1 MLYTEPYNPLMR
13 KHLLKTSSEKRQKGY
28 MDETQYPDY
37 YVKLN
42 RFFPIFPQPYT
53 FYQNNSPENLFND
66 NLRIWKQFI
75 HKPTSLY
82 CHRTKPKKTD

>member
-1 MLYTEPYNPLMR
+1 
-13 KHLLKTSSEKRQKGY
+13 

-66 NLRIWKQFI
+66 NLRIGNNSFTNQ
-75 HKPTSLY
+75 HLSTVTVRSP
-82 CHRTKPKKTD
+82 KTD